1 MARPWLRFLKVQG
14 SNPTDAQKFFSII
27 SFQIER
33 LRDSIDGYCE
43 NDQIGLGRPPQEA
56 QTSKSRQ
63 KTFSL
68 KKEKKTNKV
77 LLPAAITKSN
87 SHPCFALALKEP
99 IVLAVKLVL
108 QN

>member
-1 MARPWLRFLKVQG
+1 MARPWLRILMVQG

-56 QTSKSRQ
+56 QTSKSSQ
-63 KTFSL
+63 LNKTSSEPTYL
-68 KKEKKTNKV
+68 YITLEKTMC
-77 LLPAAITKSN
+77 IT
-87 SHPCFALALKEP
+87 FTF
-99 IVLAVKLVL
+99 I
-108 QN
+108 QTI

>member
-1 MARPWLRFLKVQG
+1 MARPWLHILKVQG

-56 QTSKSRQ
+56 QTSKSSQ
-63 KTFSL
+63 LNKTSSEPTYL
-68 KKEKKTNKV
+68 Y
-77 LLPAAITKSN
+77 IT
-87 SHPCFALALKEP
+87 
-99 IVLAVKLVL
+99 LVIAKD
-108 QN
+108 